1 MLSRLGRRNGFT
13 LIETIVSLTI
23 LVIVFTQLFLTASGG
38 ARNESRSDFLL
49 HALRQAENKLAILGI
64 ENTIMTG
71 MSEGRFDDGLLWS
84 LNVEL
89 KGAVSR
95 PFDELTVFNIYTA
108 VLNVSRPTGYSDKLS
123 LSTVKVIQSQKG
135 IK

>member
-1 MLSRLGRRNGFT
+1 
-13 LIETIVSLTI
+13 
-23 LVIVFTQLFLTASGG
+23 
-38 ARNESRSDFLL
+38 
-49 HALRQAENKLAILGI
+49 
-64 ENTIMTG
+64 MTG